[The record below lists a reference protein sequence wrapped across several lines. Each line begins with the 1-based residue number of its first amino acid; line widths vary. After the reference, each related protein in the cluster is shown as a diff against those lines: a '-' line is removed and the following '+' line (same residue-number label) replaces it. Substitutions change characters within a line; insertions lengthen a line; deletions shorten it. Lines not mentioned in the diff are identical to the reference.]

1 MVGVY
6 YKDDW
11 KNRCYVEIKNFI
23 VLINLFIKL
32 KMETLCNYGA
42 KR

>member
-11 KNRCYVEIKNFI
+11 KNRCYVEIKNVV
-23 VLINLFIKL
+23 VLINQFVYKTKNGNIL
-32 KMETLCNYGA
+32 
-42 KR
+42 